1 MICTVHTTS
10 VAIHDCMTALTSNL
24 QMLGLRKRWNEDTTE
39 AALRPRTHS
48 ALNSVSPQDAAIIA
62 ALRKEVEDLKSQIKQ
77 TKSSEVCDM
86 GSCGM

>member
-1 MICTVHTTS
+1 MRIPQRQLSDLVYTY
-10 VAIHDCMTALTSNL
+10 
-24 QMLGLRKRWNEDTTE
+24 
-39 AALRPRTHS
+39 S